1 MKKSTQDFFLVL
13 ATIMNV
19 NGMDFNYDKMIE
31 AINEW
36 VNVKFSVKP
45 IAEWKF
51 FRGLEAVFRRI
62 INPFLHP
69 EWIYKRTNL
78 YRAEMESRTFYYA
91 IGDELIAQVREQI
104 RQDRAQNKK
113 SSIKYMVE
121 FLLDENG
128 MRYSNIEIRE
138 HIFTLL
144 GKFLQILVIF
154 WYSKT
159 IFFSHWGRNIIKFNI
174 KRHSLSCNQ

>member
-1 MKKSTQDFFLVL
+1 
-13 ATIMNV
+13 
-19 NGMDFNYDKMIE
+19 
-31 AINEW
+31 
-36 VNVKFSVKP
+36 
-45 IAEWKF
+45 
-51 FRGLEAVFRRI
+51 
-62 INPFLHP
+62 
-69 EWIYKRTNL
+69 
-78 YRAEMESRTFYYA
+78 MESRTFYYA

-154 WYSKT
+154 
-159 IFFSHWGRNIIKFNI
+159 
-174 KRHSLSCNQ
+174 